1 MESGGWS
8 AAVRESL
15 PGGHVC
21 NGSWMRGRRRW
32 ASGQR
37 FPGRKKKRLGLS
49 RWELGEIESRIAG
62 AGKSHE
68 EVRPC

>member
-1 MESGGWS
+1 MGIRAEIS
-8 AAVRESL
+8 RK
-15 PGGHVC
+15 
-21 NGSWMRGRRRW
+21 
-32 ASGQR
+32 
-37 FPGRKKKRLGLS
+37 KKKRLGLS